1 MKVKKTHINP
11 ILYCIIATLLSALIG
26 FFLILFGYTLNT
38 TKSKPNI
45 RQSSLI
51 LLQEQDIYPK
61 INRILPG
68 SKRDNFSTSLMLNIS
83 NFSVSTNALLNTAN
97 NPRTEYNMS
106 NHHAN
111 LFMSSF
117 DDNIKSANIINY
129 PRYWHGYIPI
139 LRPLLNLF
147 NLNEIRIINQIIGII
162 LLLITLIIIYKKFG
176 TKIALSFM
184 LTIFFLNPLTMLK
197 CPSFSSIYYISL
209 LTILAILKTTIKP
222 YKIFLFA
229 GILTSFFDLLTAP
242 IVPLGLALI
251 FFCLNN
257 KTNLKNDFKQ
267 IIKLSLSFLFGFS
280 FMILQKWIITS
291 IITENNI
298 LKDIYGSLIWR
309 INGDTYIET
318 GITDKGYIATLK
330 RNFNELKSQSTLIV
344 LAIYFFLISLFSLL
358 KKDFIINK
366 DYRIILLLIIASI
379 PFIWY
384 SIFQNHSFV
393 HPIMSYRELTIFI
406 FAITTIISL
415 GLKSPK
421 A

>member
-26 FFLILFGYTLNT
+26 FFLILFSYTLNT

-162 LLLITLIIIYKKFG
+162 LLLITLIIIY
-176 TKIALSFM
+176 
-184 LTIFFLNPLTMLK
+184 
-197 CPSFSSIYYISL
+197 
-209 LTILAILKTTIKP
+209 
-222 YKIFLFA
+222 
-229 GILTSFFDLLTAP
+229 
-242 IVPLGLALI
+242 
-251 FFCLNN
+251 
-257 KTNLKNDFKQ
+257 
-267 IIKLSLSFLFGFS
+267 
-280 FMILQKWIITS
+280 
-291 IITENNI
+291 
-298 LKDIYGSLIWR
+298 
-309 INGDTYIET
+309 
-318 GITDKGYIATLK
+318 
-330 RNFNELKSQSTLIV
+330 
-344 LAIYFFLISLFSLL
+344 
-358 KKDFIINK
+358 
-366 DYRIILLLIIASI
+366 
-379 PFIWY
+379 
-384 SIFQNHSFV
+384 
-393 HPIMSYRELTIFI
+393 
-406 FAITTIISL
+406 
-415 GLKSPK
+415 
-421 A
+421 